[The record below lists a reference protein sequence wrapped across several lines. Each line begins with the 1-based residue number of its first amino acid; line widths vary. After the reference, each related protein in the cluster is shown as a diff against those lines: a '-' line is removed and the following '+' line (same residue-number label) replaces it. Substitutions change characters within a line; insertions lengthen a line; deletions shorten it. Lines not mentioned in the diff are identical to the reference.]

1 MSNTETTLSA
11 ADQALLEQ
19 FRQGS
24 RRALARLISRVDNG
38 EDVKPFLD
46 ALQPEGEDVTPKVIG
61 VTGPPGAG
69 KSSLIGCLIPEI
81 RKRNMR
87 VAVLAV
93 DPESPFTGGA
103 ILGDRIRMGRHYVDD
118 LGVYIR
124 SLSSRGSAGG
134 LSRST
139 RSVCRLLA
147 AYGFDLVL
155 LETVGAGQAE
165 LSVMD
170 ASDLVLLVLVPGT
183 GDAIQWE
190 KAGQVEIADVFALNK
205 ADLPGIDALESQLR
219 SALESGFV
227 PQCPSEQKAHGLPY
241 IKGAM
246 NPLMKGSNARSSLWD
261 GVPPVVRTMGNEG
274 EGVSELLDN
283 LIEGLERLGKRQD
296 PWRSPVRRRLRA
308 GLEEEF
314 ERRMRL
320 YNMHQDMDGISE
332 RVHSGELTLEDAIQ
346 QAWGGLFNLK

>member
-1 MSNTETTLSA
+1 MTEPAATLS
-11 ADQALLEQ
+11 DQDKALLEQ

-24 RRALARLISRVDNG
+24 RRALARLITRVDNG
-38 EDVKPFLD
+38 EDVRPFLQ
-46 ALQPEGEDVTPKVIG
+46 ALEAKGEDVAPKVVGI
-61 VTGPPGAG
+61 TGPPGAG

-81 RKRNMR
+81 RKRNMS

-103 ILGDRIRMGRHYVDD
+103 ILGDRIRMGRHFVDD
-118 LGVYIR
+118 SGVYIR

-139 RSVCRLLA
+139 RSVCRLLTA
-147 AYGFDLVL
+147 FGFDLVL

-219 SALESGFV
+219 SALESGFMM
-227 PQCPSEQKAHGLPY
+227 QCPTELKHGQRYDPTAMVP
-241 IKGAM
+241 ITKGGGVR
-246 NPLMKGSNARSSLWD
+246 NSLWD
-261 GVPPVVRTMGNEG
+261 GVPPVIRTMGNEG
-274 EGVSELLDN
+274 EGVGELLNN
-283 LIEGLERLGKRQD
+283 LLEGLRRLGTRPD
-296 PWRSPVRRRLRA
+296 PWRSPIRRRLRA
-308 GLEEEF
+308 GLEEDF

-320 YNMHQDMDGISE
+320 LFIEHGRIE
-332 RVHSGELTLEDAIQ
+332 ELTEQVRLGQRTMEDAMR
-346 QAWGGLFNLK
+346 QAWKWMM